1 MIIMCVCVWC
11 ARFAKID
18 RYGCPLYYSWRCKT
32 VNINSVDLNLCGSRW
47 QGEIKISSY
56 VHWWT
61 LYRDHD
67 GYTMIYDLTVK
78 LTKIWMIK

>member
-11 ARFAKID
+11 ARFPKID
-18 RYGCPLYYSWRCKT
+18 RYGCPLYYARRCKT

-47 QGEIKISSY
+47 QGEIKSSY

-61 LYRDHD
+61 WYGDPS
-67 GYTMIYDLTVK
+67 YDLTVK
-78 LTKIWMIK
+78 LTKIGMIK